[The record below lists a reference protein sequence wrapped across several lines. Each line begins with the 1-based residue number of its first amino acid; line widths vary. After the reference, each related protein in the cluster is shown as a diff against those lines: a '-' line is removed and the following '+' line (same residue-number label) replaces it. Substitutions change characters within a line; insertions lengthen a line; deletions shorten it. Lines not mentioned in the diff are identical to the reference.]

1 MSKIDSQTWQAFLFA
16 LSQIKEP
23 LPPDVQ
29 TEVNAIG
36 KILVEQ
42 PETAQNQLIQLSQ
55 HPLFKDAYHAAFDD
69 WTDNY
74 IARPKNKAIRVTLEE
89 GAEPDNLE
97 LENFSLPQDLPKL
110 LEQILSSPHPE
121 ETVNQLQQQL
131 DAPNSETIAA
141 TPNRQLWDWLKK
153 IFL

>member
-55 HPLFKDAYHAAFDD
+55 HPLFKDAYNAAFDD
-69 WTDNY
+69 WTGNY
-74 IARPKNKAIRVTLEE
+74 VARPKNKAIRVTLEGE
-89 GAEPDNLE
+89 EPDNLE

-110 LEQILSSPHPE
+110 LEQTFSSPHPE

-131 DAPNSETIAA
+131 DAPNPETIDA
-141 TPNRQLWDWLKK
+141 TPNRQPWDWLKK

>member
-42 PETAQNQLIQLSQ
+42 PETAQNQLIKLSQ
-55 HPLFKDAYHAAFDD
+55 HPLFEKANNAAFDD
-69 WTDNY
+69 WTGNY
-74 IARPKNKAIRVTLEE
+74 VARPKNKAITLHLE

-110 LEQILSSPHPE
+110 LEKILISPHPE

-131 DAPNSETIAA
+131 DTTNPETIGA
-141 TPNRQLWDWLKK
+141 TPNCWSWLRK
-153 IFL
+153 IFP

>member
-42 PETAQNQLIQLSQ
+42 PETAQNQLIKLSQ
-55 HPLFKDAYHAAFDD
+55 HPLFEKANNAAFDD
-69 WTDNY
+69 WTGNY
-74 IARPKNKAIRVTLEE
+74 IARPKNKAISVTLE

-97 LENFSLPQDLPKL
+97 IANFSLPQDLPKL
-110 LEQILSSPHPE
+110 LEQILISPHPE

-131 DAPNSETIAA
+131 DAPNPETIAV
-141 TPNRQLWDWLKK
+141 TPNRQLWAWLRK
-153 IFL
+153 IFP